1 MNQEQFT
8 VFCPQLKVPLQAK
21 WEKITDADLRE
32 IDGSLATFTAV
43 LARRYAATQN
53 DAVHIWAN
61 RRHAHWSGRYTSA
74 YEDPKKVG

>member
-8 VFCPQLKVPLQAK
+8 AFWPQLKAPLQAK

-43 LARRYAATQN
+43 LARRYDTTQN
-53 DAVHIWAN
+53 DEVHIWAN